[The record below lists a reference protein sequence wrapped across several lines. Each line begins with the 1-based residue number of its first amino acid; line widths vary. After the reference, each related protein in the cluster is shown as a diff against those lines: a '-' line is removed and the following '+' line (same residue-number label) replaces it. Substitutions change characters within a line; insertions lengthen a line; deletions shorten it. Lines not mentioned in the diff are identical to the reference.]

1 MKANIV
7 ETYGDTDIV
16 WNKIYGEHTSKT
28 PTTLIVFNQNEKG
41 YASFITGMGLIG
53 DEKPVAR
60 IFSRLHQVEPFNN
73 YPEPVFPEWRLF
85 EKKNMDGDRFFIL
98 RITHTF
104 PVHNDDE
111 SSISWLYTYPI
122 IRDIVLALNN
132 KGVDSLCYLTVNL
145 MQEFSTTTHGMIHEN
160 QIGIFDYMNHEED
173 IQLITKYETKNNVSH
188 HSEQVLK
195 EDIVMPLSVWAFGAV
210 FKNFCR
216 NTIRENITVI
226 GGRDRNTF
234 VNTETQETLSWF
246 VQDKYKL
253 TVDHE
258 KEKYLTVLLSDLEH
272 LTKPLS
278 LDRAMV
284 EFGGDEFGE

>member
-1 MKANIV
+1 MKINIV
-7 ETYGDTDIV
+7 ENYGDTDIV
-16 WNKIYGEHTSKT
+16 WNKIYGEHTSKV

-85 EKKNMDGDRFFIL
+85 EKKNKEGRRFFIL
-98 RITHTF
+98 RVTHTF
-104 PVHNDDE
+104 PIHSDDE

-160 QIGIFDYMNHEED
+160 QIGIFDYMNHEDD
-173 IQLITKYETKNNVSH
+173 IQLITKYNDTNETLFRTKTK
-188 HSEQVLK
+188 LK
-195 EDIVMPLSVWAFGAV
+195 EDIVMPLPVWGFGSV
-210 FKNFCR
+210 FKNFCT
-216 NTIRENITVI
+216 NTIKENITVI

-234 VNTETQETLSWF
+234 VNEETQETLSWWMREH
-246 VQDKYKL
+246 YKL
-253 TVDHE
+253 ETDQG
-258 KEKYLTVLLSDLEH
+258 KENYLTVLLSDLEH

-284 EFGGDEFGE
+284 EFGGTNFEE

>member
-1 MKANIV
+1 
-7 ETYGDTDIV
+7 
-16 WNKIYGEHTSKT
+16 
-28 PTTLIVFNQNEKG
+28 
-41 YASFITGMGLIG
+41 
-53 DEKPVAR
+53 
-60 IFSRLHQVEPFNN
+60 
-73 YPEPVFPEWRLF
+73 
-85 EKKNMDGDRFFIL
+85 
-98 RITHTF
+98 
-104 PVHNDDE
+104 
-111 SSISWLYTYPI
+111 
-122 IRDIVLALNN
+122 
-132 KGVDSLCYLTVNL
+132 

-160 QIGIFDYMNHEED
+160 EIGIFDYMNHEED
-173 IQLITKYETKNNVSH
+173 IQLIKRRHEDSIRLEHLKP
-188 HSEQVLK
+188 LK
-195 EDIVMPLSVWAFGAV
+195 EDIVMPLPVWAFGAV